1 MITLVTLFDSADARG
16 KKKKKKAGG
25 GPAPT
30 CTSLGLDCSATCC
43 AQSGVECAEA
53 KLDCAVPFKRPFT
66 ELYIGFGTILG
77 ITIGVSVLIGFVNFC
92 LMFKFCQHYDENL
105 DTYVGGCSLCD
116 CFSCL
121 LTCGLI
127 FREKEQDGS
136 QDELDFR
143 KRFEKSLDR
152 HNAELGGNNGGDRK
166 KRERVGKDIKNYIS
180 ANSKSKGAY
189 GIGENEDDP
198 FQN

>member
-1 MITLVTLFDSADARG
+1 MITILTLVDSVEARG
-16 KKKKKKAGG
+16 KKKKKRGGG

-30 CTSLGLDCSATCC
+30 CASLGLDCSETCC
-43 AQSGVECAEA
+43 VPSGEECAET
-53 KLDCAVPFKRPFT
+53 KLDCAKPFKRPFT

-92 LMFKFCQHYDENL
+92 LMFKFCQRYDEGL
-105 DTYVGGCSLCD
+105 DAYVGGCSLCD
-116 CFSCL
+116 LISCL

-152 HNAELGGNNGGDRK
+152 HIAE
-166 KRERVGKDIKNYIS
+166 
-180 ANSKSKGAY
+180 
-189 GIGENEDDP
+189 
-198 FQN
+198 